1 MEPQTSSAHSSEM
14 LSATDSA
21 LLVAMEA
28 GQVEALRE
36 IYRRYGS
43 LVYSLALRIL
53 KTPEEAEDLTQEIFL
68 KLWQKNT
75 YQADRASVSTY
86 LSLTTRSR
94 AIDRVRSRGAQYRVM
109 QRWDLS
115 HASLNATNAPLE
127 KATLSEQSQQVKHA
141 LSELAP
147 AEKEILEIAYYEGL
161 TQSQIAQRLD
171 LPLGTVKS
179 RSRQALKKLRF
190 KLKDLTG

>member
-1 MEPQTSSAHSSEM
+1 MEPQTSSAHSSAM
-14 LSATDSA
+14 LNATDSV
-21 LLVAMEA
+21 LLAAMEA

-36 IYRRYGS
+36 LYRRYGA
-43 LVYSLALRIL
+43 LVYSLAWRIL
-53 KTPEEAEDLTQEIFL
+53 KTQEEAEDLTQEIFL

-75 YQADRASVSTY
+75 YQVERGSVSTY

-109 QRWDLS
+109 QRWDLA
-115 HASLNATNAPLE
+115 HASLAPTNVPLE
-127 KATLSEQSQQVKHA
+127 QATMGEQSQRVKQA
-141 LSELAP
+141 LSELSP

-161 TQSQIAQRLD
+161 SQSQIAKRLE